1 METLGKYKVHP
12 LATLFPDATP
22 EEDAGL
28 EASISTHGLLDHG
41 GLGAVILFQRKVLD
55 GRCLLDTCAK
65 LGVEPRFVTLPDDA
79 DANPLAVLL
88 AANVHRRT
96 LSESQRAVV
105 AYLLWSRF
113 GSGAPAAGEGD
124 CVILRSLTQEKCAD
138 LLRVSRSLVT
148 HAGRVL
154 SPDSPAV
161 PELRRA
167 VELGQVR
174 ITDASSMLTQPA
186 EVQRQATAMVVVV
199 DDKAQTVTRAVQQ
212 VNREAV
218 SREDA
223 ENLATNLALSLG
235 DPLTLHTA
243 SAGDMQILVTRAA
256 VDAII
261 THPLPR
267 KGTLDLLDDLAVFA
281 EHALRDTGALIVVG
295 SGLLLPEMLERLSQT
310 GLQWVGAF
318 VIVFPEPS
326 GSSGP
331 PHNIQL
337 RHRPVLVYGKP
348 AFRFQGG
355 EDLIEV
361 PPSEGK
367 LSLLSQDEVAMEML
381 VQRFTHPGQT
391 VCDPLMLDQA
401 GVALGARQNGCNF
414 IGASEFQT
422 GRDWVQQ
429 RLEQEEIPSEEST
442 QPLAV
447 GATNVDQETGEVGS
461 GDRDVTPPGAAAGHL
476 ESGPGD

>member
-41 GLGAVILFQRKVLD
+41 GLGAVIMFQRKVLD
-55 GRCLLDTCAK
+55 GRRLLDTCAK

-79 DANPLAVLL
+79 DANPLAFLL
-88 AANVHRRT
+88 AKNVYHRT

-124 CVILRSLTQEKCAD
+124 CVNLRSLTQEKCAD

-154 SPDSPAV
+154 SPESPAV

-186 EVQRQATAMVVVV
+186 EVQRQATAMVV

-235 DPLTLHTA
+235 DTLTLHTA

-295 SGLLLPEMLERLSQT
+295 SGAFLPEMLERLSKT

-355 EDLIEV
+355 EDVIEV
-361 PPSEGK
+361 PPSGAQP
-367 LSLLSQDEVAMEML
+367 SPRSQDEVAMEQL
-381 VQRFTHPGQT
+381 VQRFTRPGQT

-476 ESGPGD
+476 ESGPGG

>member
-12 LATLFPDATP
+12 LAALFPDATP

-41 GLGAVILFQRKVLD
+41 GLGAVIMFQRKVLD
-55 GRCLLDTCAK
+55 GRRLLDTCAK

-79 DANPLAVLL
+79 NPLAFLL
-88 AANVHRRT
+88 AKNVYHRT

-124 CVILRSLTQEKCAD
+124 CVNLRSLTQEKCAD

-154 SPDSPAV
+154 SPESPAV

-186 EVQRQATAMVVVV
+186 EVQRQATAMVV

-218 SREDA
+218 SREDS
-223 ENLATNLALSLG
+223 ENLATNLALPLG
-235 DPLTLHTA
+235 DTLTLHTA

-267 KGTLDLLDDLAVFA
+267 KGTLDLLDDLVVFA

-310 GLQWVGAF
+310 GLQWAGAF
-318 VIVFPEPS
+318 VIVSPEPS

-367 LSLLSQDEVAMEML
+367 LSLRRQNEVAMEML

-391 VCDPLMLDQA
+391 VCDPCMLDQA
-401 GVALGARQNGCNF
+401 GVSLGARQNGCNF